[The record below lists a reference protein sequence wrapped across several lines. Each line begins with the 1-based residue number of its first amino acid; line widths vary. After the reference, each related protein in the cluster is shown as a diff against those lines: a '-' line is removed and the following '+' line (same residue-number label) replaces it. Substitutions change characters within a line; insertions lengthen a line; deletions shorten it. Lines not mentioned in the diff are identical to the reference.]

1 MNELKQNKEITELL
15 EILEENGLQKEKAEV
30 LALVDYIGEM
40 EQTLSSM
47 LTEMKEMRKEVN
59 LIHDNTLRAK
69 CEALAQGAD
78 QKIRQGISMVV
89 KAKEN
94 FVISAK
100 NALDTFKEKG
110 KEALKK
116 AVNAMK
122 IPEALDKMGGFFEKM
137 ASSLREGVVNLQG
150 ALEEYA
156 SAKQH
161 RTNAR
166 SLLFGKKPSKA
177 ATVKNDRGILA
188 RMIGSY
194 AKLAR
199 GFSSLETK
207 AYNLADKIRVVRVK
221 SSVKADLAFLKG
233 ETGKDMP
240 TQSKN
245 LAR

>member
-1 MNELKQNKEITELL
+1 MNELKENKEILELL
-15 EILEENGLQKEKAEV
+15 ETLEKNGLQKEKTEV
-30 LALVDYIGEM
+30 SALVDYIGEM
-40 EQTLSSM
+40 EQSLSSM

-69 CEALAQGAD
+69 CEALVQGAD

-122 IPEALDKMGGFFEKM
+122 IPEALDKMGGIFEKM

-150 ALEEYA
+150 ALEEY
-156 SAKQH
+156 SFAKEH

-177 ATVKNDRGILA
+177 ATAKNDRGILA
-188 RMIGSY
+188 KMIGTYS
-194 AKLAR
+194 KLAR
-199 GFSSLETK
+199 GFSALQNG
-207 AYNLADKIRVVRVK
+207 AYKLADKIRVGRVK
-221 SSVKADLAFLKG
+221 SSVKADLAFLKSEVG
-233 ETGKDMP
+233 NDMP
-240 TQSKN
+240 MPSKN